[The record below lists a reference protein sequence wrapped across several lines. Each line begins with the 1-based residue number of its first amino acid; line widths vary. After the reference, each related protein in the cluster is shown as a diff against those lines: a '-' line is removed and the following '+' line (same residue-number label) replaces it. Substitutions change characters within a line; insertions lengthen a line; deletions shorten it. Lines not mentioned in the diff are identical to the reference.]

1 MKKRRMHDPTIKS
14 RMHPIFS
21 GIAEKLKCLKGSH
34 GSNLTVWQKE
44 FSIAVPFVV
53 ERRVVFVKCSYGNA
67 SHTTIL
73 HIRVRK
79 VRDNYSNKVRADEED
94 IKKGSF

>member
-44 FSIAVPFVV
+44 FSIPVPFVV
-53 ERRVVFVKCSYGNA
+53 ERRVVLWNVPMERNPTQPFFTSV
-67 SHTTIL
+67 L
-73 HIRVRK
+73 ER
-79 VRDNYSNKVRADEED
+79 
-94 IKKGSF
+94 